1 MSKLLIALMPLAA
14 NANVRLPAAKG
25 HQRYR

>member
-1 MSKLLIALMPLAA
+1 MSDLLIALMPLAA
-14 NANVRLPAAKG
+14 MANVGLPAAKG

>member
-1 MSKLLIALMPLAA
+1 MSNLLIALMPLPAI
-14 NANVRLPAAKG
+14 ANVGLLAAKG